1 MVTLKLEICIEFVK
15 LTVDLVAAM
24 AESIEVAFR
33 HRPPPQVPYSAG
45 VNGRRGHYSTVPIPL
60 VGFLVFALIYEVTE
74 VVIRMEDQE
83 RKDYDE
89 FAYSVNNIKS

>member
-45 VNGRRGHYSTVPIPL
+45 VNGRSHYSTVPIPL
-60 VGFLVFALIYEVTE
+60 SLALIYQVTE
-74 VVIRMEDQE
+74 VVILMEDQG
-83 RKDYDE
+83 RKDHDQ
-89 FAYSVNNIKS
+89 FTNS

>member
-45 VNGRRGHYSTVPIPL
+45 VNGRRSHYSTVPIPL
-60 VGFLVFALIYEVTE
+60 VGFL
-74 VVIRMEDQE
+74 
-83 RKDYDE
+83 
-89 FAYSVNNIKS
+89 

>member
-33 HRPPPQVPYSAG
+33 HRPPPQVPYSG
-45 VNGRRGHYSTVPIPL
+45 VNGRSHYSTVPIPL
-60 VGFLVFALIYEVTE
+60 VGFL
-74 VVIRMEDQE
+74 
-83 RKDYDE
+83 
-89 FAYSVNNIKS
+89 

>member
-45 VNGRRGHYSTVPIPL
+45 VNGRRSHYSTVPIPL
-60 VGFLVFALIYEVTE
+60 SLALIYQVTE
-74 VVIRMEDQE
+74 VVILMEDQG
-83 RKDYDE
+83 RKDHDQ
-89 FAYSVNNIKS
+89 FTNS

>member
-45 VNGRRGHYSTVPIPL
+45 VNGRSHYSTVPIPL
-60 VGFLVFALIYEVTE
+60 VGFLLALIYQVTE
-74 VVIRMEDQE
+74 VVILMEDQG
-83 RKDYDE
+83 RKDHDQ
-89 FAYSVNNIKS
+89 FTNS

>member
-1 MVTLKLEICIEFVK
+1 STMVTLKLEICIEFVK

-60 VGFLVFALIYEVTE
+60 CLCLDLRSDRSCDSYGRSRT
-74 VVIRMEDQE
+74 
-83 RKDYDE
+83 
-89 FAYSVNNIKS
+89 

>member
-60 VGFLVFALIYEVTE
+60 CLALIYEVTE

-83 RKDYDE
+83 RKDHDE
-89 FAYSVNNIKS
+89 FSYSVNI

>member
-33 HRPPPQVPYSAG
+33 HRPPPPVSYSA
-45 VNGRRGHYSTVPIPL
+45 NGRRSNFSAVPIPL
-60 VGFLVFALIYEVTE
+60 CLALIYQVAE

-83 RKDYDE
+83 RKD
-89 FAYSVNNIKS
+89 